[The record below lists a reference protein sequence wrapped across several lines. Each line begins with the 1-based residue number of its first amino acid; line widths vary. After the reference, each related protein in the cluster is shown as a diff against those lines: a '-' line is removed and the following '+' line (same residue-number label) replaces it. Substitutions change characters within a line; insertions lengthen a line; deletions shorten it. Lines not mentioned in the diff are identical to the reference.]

1 MCAMIDNVE
10 ASNALAGA
18 SNRLASMTKFASM
31 LTTDSR
37 RRRRIRIDAFAIN
50 PRGVA
55 VCAAATLP
63 LTTSVTS
70 TRDIALIDTP

>member
-1 MCAMIDNVE
+1 
-10 ASNALAGA
+10 
-18 SNRLASMTKFASM
+18 MTKFASM